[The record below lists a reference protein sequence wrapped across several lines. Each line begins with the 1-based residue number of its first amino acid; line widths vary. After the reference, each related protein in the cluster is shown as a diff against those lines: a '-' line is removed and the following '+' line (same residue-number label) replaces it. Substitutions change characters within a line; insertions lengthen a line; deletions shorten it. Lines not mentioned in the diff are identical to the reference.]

1 MVTPPDQSPVTRA
14 RTRFGWLRAASDRVP
29 TRWFAAIG
37 TGLFLAATAAFG
49 GLATAAEH
57 EPAVLADGAT
67 HRNDQLSIQ
76 VERAVLIDEFPD
88 AGVYVEDGERVLAL
102 VVTVENEWTQPLPT
116 SPGTSVAKSF
126 TIEGLSAGPDS
137 TARLDDATVG
147 PWLQPGVPAQI
158 VVTWAVDADRFD
170 ADQKLTV
177 TLNDLTL
184 YTGSFVTSGQWWTDP
199 APAATTTV
207 VIEDVGAGA

>member
-1 MVTPPDQSPVTRA
+1 MVTPPDQSPVPHA

-49 GLATAAEH
+49 GLATAAEPG
-57 EPAVLADGAT
+57 PAVLADGAT

-126 TIEGLSAGPDS
+126 TIEGLTDGPDS

-158 VVTWAVDADRFD
+158 VVTWAVDADRFE
-170 ADQKLTV
+170 ADQTLTV

-184 YTGSFVTSGQWWTDP
+184 YTGSFVTSGQWWTGP
-199 APAATTTV
+199 VPAATTTV